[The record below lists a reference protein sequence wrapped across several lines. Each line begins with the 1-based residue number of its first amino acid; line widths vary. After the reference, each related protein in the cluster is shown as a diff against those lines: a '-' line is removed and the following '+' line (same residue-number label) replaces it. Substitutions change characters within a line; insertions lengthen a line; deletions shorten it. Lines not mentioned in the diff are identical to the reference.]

1 LPASARSSRRGSPAG
16 GYSRPPLA
24 PGTGAGGTRADVT
37 KEHTSVLHAM
47 SGAVAKEFVVALQ
60 REVAARAAL
69 EREVAEMHAASEELR
84 KWTLGELERLREYG
98 QERVDEIAGDAAT
111 ARAAAAAAKSASRE
125 TENAVAA
132 AFARRR
138 RRVASSRAFEAL
150 RLHAAAETR
159 TRRVLMRAAARMQH
173 RCVAS
178 ALDAWFENVADAK
191 RLRVVAARVAGKWR
205 NASVASAF
213 SSWRVAWR
221 RAAMRHGAVAA
232 TIARARLA
240 ALAPAFRR
248 WIEYRSLRRARSSTR
263 RRADAKF
270 EAIVRRTVFR
280 AFETWHDRCE
290 NARVKKRRVT
300 SGTARLRI
308 RRENVLKR
316 DCFLGWAASGRRARD
331 ARRASARARARVG
344 RRVRDG
350 CFSRWRAFTK
360 RNAERSRFVM
370 RTLAR

>member
-191 RLRVVAARVAGKWR
+191 RVRVVAARVAGKWR

-316 DCFLGWAASGRRARD
+316 DCFLGWAASGRRARALASVD
-331 ARRASARARARVG
+331 ASATAV
-344 RRVRDG
+344 
-350 CFSRWRAFTK
+350 SRGGGGWPP
-360 RNAERSRFVM
+360 
-370 RTLAR
+370 RTPRGDTL